1 MWGEEDKLIP
11 YEAAGWYMDHLP
23 DATLAAYPGIGH
35 LPMEEAPERSA
46 ADLQQWLARTLSSR
60 DTPQGPGRFFQGL
73 SSYTL
78 APKSSNNAA
87 CGSLENLKVQKKQK
101 MMLR

>member
-1 MWGEEDKLIP
+1 
-11 YEAAGWYMDHLP
+11 MDHLP

-60 DTPQGPGRFFQGL
+60 DTPQDGTG
-73 SSYTL
+73 
-78 APKSSNNAA
+78 
-87 CGSLENLKVQKKQK
+87 V
-101 MMLR
+101 